1 MNYEVWPGI
10 GLSDEPVEWGKV
22 FGPASS
28 SAKSTANVERR
39 RSEGSDFSTFKG
51 ISRKSDELSRRG
63 APSSMRKSHVA
74 TGGKIGK
81 PLGTYLCAESNCG
94 KIRAALSTGPLTRA
108 ELSSVS
114 GVPGSVL
121 DGYLKND
128 LNKGRIVK
136 INREGAPYQFALAE
150 VA

>member
-1 MNYEVWPGI
+1 MTYEIWPGI
-10 GLSDEPVEWGKV
+10 GLSETPVDWTKA

-51 ISRKSDELSRRG
+51 ISHKSDELSRRG
-63 APSSMRKSHVA
+63 APSTMRKSHVA

-81 PLGTYLCAESNCG
+81 PIGTYLCADSNCG
-94 KIRAALSTGPLTRA
+94 MIRAALSAGPLTRA
-108 ELSSVS
+108 QLRSAS